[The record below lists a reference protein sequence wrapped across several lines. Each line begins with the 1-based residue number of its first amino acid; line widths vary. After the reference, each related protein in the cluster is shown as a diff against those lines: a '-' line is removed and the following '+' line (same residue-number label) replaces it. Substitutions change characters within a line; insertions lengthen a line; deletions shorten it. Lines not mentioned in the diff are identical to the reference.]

1 MTFQDKSLSDKSLAV
16 NRRFV
21 YCLGVFEAM
30 KPAKIK
36 ECAFQQ

>member
-1 MTFQDKSLSDKSLAV
+1 MTFQDISLAV

-21 YCLGVFEAM
+21 SCLGVFEAI